1 MTKLIKSF
9 LLPLASLAVIAAC
22 VREMPNSETRREMVT
37 ISASI
42 PEATKV
48 AFEDA
53 ENNGLALSWED
64 GDDIVSFWNPSKHYQ
79 GWVDTMH
86 GGILSTLIDETC
98 GWVVTRK
105 AQTCGFTANLN
116 VRFRKPISSNDTKLT
131 IRAHIVKQVR
141 NLLTMHAQVTNSADE
156 LCTEAEVTY
165 FLVSPEKAQEMG
177 FATCEL
183 ED

>member
-1 MTKLIKSF
+1 MRKIKS
-9 LLPLASLAVIAAC
+9 PWVG
-22 VREMPNSETRREMVT
+22 R
-37 ISASI
+37 
-42 PEATKV
+42 PEYNC
-48 AFEDA
+48 FGCSPS
-53 ENNGLALSWED
+53 NPIGLHMEFWED

-105 AQTCGFTANLN
+105 MQTCGFTANLN
-116 VRFRKPISSNDTKLT
+116 VRFRHPISSNDTQLT

-141 NLLTMHAQVTNSADE
+141 NILTMHAQVTNSDGE
-156 LCTEAEVTY
+156 LCTEGEVTY
-165 FLVSPEKAQEMG
+165 FLVTPEKAQEMG
-177 FATCEL
+177 FATCDL